1 MSLWENDT
9 GKKNCKN
16 CEESCARAV
25 RELCCSRALMKGV
38 LKIIWVDGKGCAWLK
53 TPITPRT

>member
-25 RELCCSRALMKGV
+25 LLKGV
-38 LKIIWVDGKGCAWLK
+38 DEGCAENHLG
-53 TPITPRT
+53 

>member
-25 RELCCSRALMKGV
+25 RELCESCARAVLLKGV
-38 LKIIWVDGKGCAWLK
+38 DEGCAENHLG
-53 TPITPRT
+53 